1 MGIQSYVDCAEW
13 KKASKNVEM
22 QLGELSG
29 QPDVRVPWS
38 GSALGLSD
46 LISLTPRSR
55 HMLVGVLGAHDSGKT
70 TMLIGAY
77 LRLLQGRHFGD
88 ATFAGSRT
96 LGALESLAA
105 WVRFQDAAIKPAF
118 PPHTQRGTGR
128 VPGLL
133 HFALR
138 NDTDEFRDV
147 FLTDA
152 PGEWFSRWSVKEDA
166 QDAEGARW
174 IAENADSF
182 LVVADCA
189 RLSGADRGAARK
201 DLRQLIERLGNHV
214 GNRPVILVWTKSDV
228 TVNEVMR
235 KSIQDALLQ
244 NLPQATEHATTIT
257 DSDSFAAVVGQI
269 IQQSWYAPAARTI
282 VEPISIFEPFLAFRG
297 HHG

>member
-1 MGIQSYVDCAEW
+1 MGIRSHVDCTEW
-13 KKASKNVEM
+13 KRGLTNATK
-22 QLGELSG
+22 QPDQTLG
-29 QPDVRVPWS
+29 QPAVRVPWS

-46 LISLTPRSR
+46 LISLTPRGR
-55 HMLVGVLGAHDSGKT
+55 HILIGVLGAQDSGKT
-70 TMLIGAY
+70 TLLIGAY
-77 LRLLQGRHFGD
+77 LRLLQGRQFGD

-138 NDTDEFRDV
+138 NRADEFRDIL
-147 FLTDA
+147 LTDA
-152 PGEWFSRWSVKEDA
+152 PGEWFSRWSVKDDA

-174 IAENADSF
+174 IAENADAF

-189 RLSGADRGAARK
+189 RLSGEDRGAARK

-214 GNRPVILVWTKSDV
+214 GNRPVTLVWTKNDCQVSEDMKM
-228 TVNEVMR
+228 T
-235 KSIQDALLQ
+235 IQNTLRQ
-244 NLPQATEHATTIT
+244 NLPQAIELATTIA
-257 DSDSFAAVVGQI
+257 DSDSFAAVVEQI
-269 IQQSWYAPAARTI
+269 VQQSWHSPVASKIR
-282 VEPISIFEPFLAFRG
+282 EPVLVFEPFLAFRG

>member
-1 MGIQSYVDCAEW
+1 
-13 KKASKNVEM
+13 
-22 QLGELSG
+22 
-29 QPDVRVPWS
+29 
-38 GSALGLSD
+38 
-46 LISLTPRSR
+46 
-55 HMLVGVLGAHDSGKT
+55 MLVGVLGAHDSGKT
-70 TMLIGAY
+70 TILIGAY
-77 LRLLQGRHFGD
+77 LMLLQGRLFGD
-88 ATFAGSRT
+88 ASFAGSRT
-96 LGALESLAA
+96 LGAFETLAA

-133 HFALR
+133 HFSLR
-138 NDTDEFRDV
+138 NDADEFRDI

-189 RLSGADRGAARK
+189 RLSGVDRGTARK

-214 GNRPVILVWTKSDV
+214 GDRPVILVWTKSDV

-235 KSIQDALLQ
+235 KSVQDALHQ
-244 NLPQATEHATTIT
+244 NLPHATEHATTVT
-257 DSDSFAAVVGQI
+257 DSDSFAAVLEQI
-269 IQQSWYAPAARTI
+269 IQQSWYASAAHTI
-282 VEPISIFEPFLAFRG
+282 VEPIAIFEPFLAFRG